1 MRQGVRE
8 KGKQFYPN
16 VSRILKSN
24 MNVLFRAY
32 LTAIG
37 EADAEA

>member
-1 MRQGVRE
+1 MRQGVRK

-16 VSRILKSN
+16 VSGILMSKV
-24 MNVLFRAY
+24 NVLFRAY
-32 LTAIG
+32 LTATG